1 VKVTMSPSL
10 TCAGAVTLTGYGQ
23 GEAAMAGISMVRGR

>member
-23 GEAAMAGISMVRGR
+23 GETGTAGMSMVRGR